1 MMKGDFLCGVSNSFE
16 GIEHCWTFFLQAKDE
31 LNESERTGRSFSRA
45 SEHGLAFFNRTFA
58 ADDLLYTY
66 ALPELVR
73 LKRYDEANQTQFFET
88 LYAYTYASFHLSDAA
103 RYLGIHRNSLDYR
116 LKRIREIIDF
126 SLFDKL
132 LSVPDKDAFT
142 YLMLSFAIVDA
153 HGIKW

>member
-1 MMKGDFLCGVSNSFE
+1 M
-16 GIEHCWTFFLQAKDE
+16 
-31 LNESERTGRSFSRA
+31 
-45 SEHGLAFFNRTFA
+45 
-58 ADDLLYTY
+58 LYTY